1 MHLSTLLALAL
12 SLTVRAD
19 LAAASNPPLC
29 RVTAT
34 YRPLWWASNLRQ
46 LTVRLDPA
54 CPPDGLAR
62 VRLGN
67 YGGPGSRATGPTE
80 TLTRSRPVL
89 LWAAQ
94 PSYRTVLWVSAS
106 GRTYPVPLNREVTN
120 GVVPMEDQ

>member
-12 SLTVRAD
+12 SLTARAD

-89 LWAAQ
+89 L
-94 PSYRTVLWVSAS
+94 
-106 GRTYPVPLNREVTN
+106 
-120 GVVPMEDQ
+120 